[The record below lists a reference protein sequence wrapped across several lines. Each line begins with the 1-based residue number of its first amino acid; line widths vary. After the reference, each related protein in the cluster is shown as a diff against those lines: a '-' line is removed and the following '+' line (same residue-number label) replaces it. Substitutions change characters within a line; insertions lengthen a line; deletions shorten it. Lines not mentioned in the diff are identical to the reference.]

1 MNCVKKKNY
10 LKNRSRYTI
19 NPGIDFYKM
28 ARFSSNYNPIKTYL
42 KKKNTLKD
50 PLRFLLYKNT
60 VISGITLNG
69 QSLTIF

>member
-1 MNCVKKKNY
+1 
-10 LKNRSRYTI
+10 
-19 NPGIDFYKM
+19 M